1 MKSFRRRAVG
11 LVVAVAALTA
21 LAAPSSAGAS
31 AATQWNLNATTVL
44 TGPASWQAPPVS
56 MLHLAM
62 VHAAVY
68 DAVNA
73 IDGGYAPYLVSPSAT
88 PFDSQDAAAA
98 SAAYHVLTSILIDV
112 PGDQSAVQTT
122 LDAMYAAALHPSQ
135 IPDGLAKTRGIAVG
149 VAAANAM
156 IVARTG
162 DGRFGACCFTVPA
175 VPGPGD
181 WRPLASG
188 NDPNGW
194 IRNVTPFLINSAAQ
208 FRTKGP
214 WPLTS
219 PQYAREFD
227 EVKALGA
234 KTNSTRTQHQ
244 TDAAVYWA
252 QHPGRTWSR
261 IVRGLETERG
271 LSTADGARLY
281 AQIYLTAA
289 DSAISVWADKEYW
302 GFWRPLTAIQ
312 EAGSDGNSR
321 TDADPTWDSLIASP
335 PYPDHPSGHL
345 GLSGSHIET
354 LSEFFHTDHMAWTD
368 TVPATATTP
377 AITMSY
383 TRLSEALDEII
394 SVRVWSG
401 IHFRRAD
408 EQSARPREG
417 RSRSGAS
424 TTTSRRRTEV
434 ETEAAGRADE
444 RPPSRGRDDRP
455 ETLSTDAPR
464 ADG

>member
-11 LVVAVAALTA
+11 LVVAVAASTA
-21 LAAPSSAGAS
+21 LVAPSSAVAS
-31 AATQWNLNATTVL
+31 AATQWNLNATNALIVTA
-44 TGPASWQAPPVS
+44 GQAPPVS

-62 VHAAVY
+62 VHGAMY

-73 IDGGYAPYLVSPSAT
+73 IDGGYTPYLVSPDAT

-98 SAAYHVLTSILIDV
+98 SAAYHVLKSIIPASQV
-112 PGDQSAVQTT
+112 AQHAA
-122 LDAMYAAALHPSQ
+122 LDAMYAAALDPSL
-135 IPDGLAKTRGIAVG
+135 IPDGLAKTRGIAIG
-149 VAAANAM
+149 LAAANAM
-156 IVARTG
+156 IAARTG

-175 VPGPGD
+175 VLEPGD

-194 IRNVTPFLINSAAQ
+194 IRNVKPFLIEDAAQ

-214 WPLTS
+214 WPLSS

-244 TDAAVYWA
+244 TDAALYWA
-252 QHPGRTWSR
+252 VHPGRTWSR
-261 IVRGLETERG
+261 IVRGIETERG

-289 DSAISVWADKEYW
+289 DAAISVWADKEYW
-302 GFWRPLTAIQ
+302 GFWRPLTAIR
-312 EAGSDGNSR
+312 EAATDGNRR
-321 TDADPTWDSLIASP
+321 TDADATWDSLVASP

-354 LSEFFHTDHMAWTD
+354 LQEFFHTDQIGWTD
-368 TVPATATTP
+368 TIPATATTP
-377 AITMSY
+377 AMTMSY
-383 TRLSEALDEII
+383 EKLSDALNEII
-394 SVRVWSG
+394 EVRIWSG
-401 IHFRRAD
+401 IHFRAAD
-408 EQSARPREG
+408 EQSAHLAKQIAKWRKPHYFKK
-417 RSRSGAS
+417 
-424 TTTSRRRTEV
+424 V
-434 ETEAAGRADE
+434 
-444 RPPSRGRDDRP
+444 P
-455 ETLSTDAPR
+455 
-464 ADG
+464 